1 MSIDISP
8 VNDIVKKWDVRKD
21 FLIEI
26 LQDVQDV
33 YSYLPRE
40 VLVEV
45 SKTLGIPLNQVYE
58 VATYYKAFSLKPK
71 GKHPIQ
77 VCLGTACHVRGAK
90 LVLDSLERE
99 LHIKEG
105 ETTEDKLFSLDI
117 ARCLGCCGIAPVLT
131 VGKEVVGKVSQ
142 SKVPAILKKYK
153 K

>member
-45 SKTLGIPLNQVYE
+45 SKTLAIPLNQVYE
-58 VATYYKAFSLKPK
+58 VATYYRAFSLKPK

-99 LHIKEG
+99 LKIKEG

-117 ARCLGCCGIAPVLT
+117 ARCLGCCGIAPVIT
-131 VGKEVVGKVSQ
+131 VGKEVMGKVSQ
-142 SKVPAILKKYK
+142 SKVPAILKKYNK
-153 K
+153 

>member
-8 VNDIVKKWDVRKD
+8 VNNIVKKWEIRKD

-26 LQDVQDV
+26 LQDVQDE

-45 SKTLGIPLNQVYE
+45 SKILDIPLNQVYE
-58 VATYYKAFSLKPK
+58 VATYYRAFSLKPK

-90 LVLDSLERE
+90 LVLDSLVRE
-99 LHIKEG
+99 LNIKEG
-105 ETTEDKLFSLDI
+105 ETTDDKQFSLDV
-117 ARCLGCCGIAPVLT
+117 ARCLGCCGIAPVIT
-131 VGKEVVGKVSQ
+131 VGKDVLGKVSQ
-142 SKVPAILKKYK
+142 SRVPAILKKYK

>member
-1 MSIDISP
+1 MSVDISP
-8 VNDIVKKWDVRKD
+8 VNGIIKKWEIRKD
-21 FLIEI
+21 FLIEM
-26 LQDVQDV
+26 LQDIQDT

-45 SKTLGIPLNQVYE
+45 SKVLEIPLNQVYE

-99 LHIKEG
+99 LSIKEG
-105 ETTEDKLFSLDI
+105 ETSPDKEFSLDI
-117 ARCLGCCGIAPVLT
+117 ARCLGCCGIAPVIT
-131 VGKEVVGKVSQ
+131 VGKDVHGKVSQ

-153 K
+153 N

>member
-1 MSIDISP
+1 MSIDFSP
-8 VNDIVKKWDVRKD
+8 VNDIVKKWEIRKD

-40 VLVEV
+40 VLVEI
-45 SKTLGIPLNQVYE
+45 SKVLAIPLNQIYE
-58 VATYYKAFSLKPK
+58 VATYYRAFSLKPK

-90 LVLDSLERE
+90 LVFDSLVRE
-99 LHIKEG
+99 LNIKEG
-105 ETTEDKLFSLDI
+105 ETSDDKQFSLDV
-117 ARCLGCCGIAPVLT
+117 ARCLGCCGIAPVIT
-131 VGKEVVGKVSQ
+131 VGKDVFGKVSQ